1 MARVTINTM
10 QEQGKKLLLKF
21 KSLNKKNRELTKIQ
35 DDQNLLIKQ
44 LSVDMAKLIGE
55 KRELQDRLDSTKQ

>member
-1 MARVTINTM
+1 M

-35 DDQNLLIKQ
+35 DGQNNLIKQ

-55 KRELQDRLDSTKQ
+55 NRELTDKLASVK